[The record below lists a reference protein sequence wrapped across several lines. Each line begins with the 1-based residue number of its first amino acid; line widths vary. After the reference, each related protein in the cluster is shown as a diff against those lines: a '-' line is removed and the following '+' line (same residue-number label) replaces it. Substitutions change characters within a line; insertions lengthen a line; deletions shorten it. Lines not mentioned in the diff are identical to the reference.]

1 MYKTTRYLGLLGVGL
16 SVSAFVGWLLL
27 RENRR
32 AKDGASMIVRSA
44 RASETTEIP
53 QIVLPLTDLES
64 DEETTAEYVPDDL
77 TELKDIGPRFADAL
91 RQAGITRFVQLA
103 SETPESLAERMAPY
117 VVVRPGRIREN
128 DWIGQAAQRA
138 KQ

>member
-128 DWIGQAAQRA
+128 DWIGQATQRA